1 MSLDLNHLENEI
13 IDQFLLDDS
22 KRPWIIGFSGGKD
35 STMLLQVV
43 WRSLL
48 KIDPQYRQN
57 RQIYVVCNDTLVEN
71 PRIVKFINATLKK
84 IEDAALAYG
93 LPITVHQ
100 TLPNFEETFWVKL
113 IGLGYPAPNKIHRWC
128 TERLKINPT
137 TRFINDKS
145 KQNGGAIILLGTRSA
160 ESQKRAASIKKH
172 ETKGQRLRKHKL
184 TNTFVYAPLKDIST
198 SDLWQYLNQVS
209 PPWGGTNKE
218 LITLYRNANAGD
230 CPLVIDDTTPSCG
243 NSRFGCWTCTVVNKD
258 KSMEGLIDNGEEWML
273 PLMEIRNFLVTTR
286 DNPEV
291 YRQRERRNGTISE
304 TSWGPYTFETRVK
317 ILRRILMA
325 QKEIQKSEGIELITH
340 QELVLIQY
348 YWFRDSKFQTR
359 VSDIYN
365 SIFNNRIDMSK
376 QEEKFKRESD
386 LLKESC
392 NNQLKDVE
400 LIQDLL
406 ALQKTK
412 TLMIKKRGLQA
423 DIENRLDQYLLD
435 DAKNI
440 KAS

>member
-1 MSLDLNHLENEI
+1 MSLDISHLENEI

-35 STMLLQVV
+35 STMLLQIV

-48 KIDPQYRQN
+48 RIDPFLRQT
-57 RQIYVVCNDTLVEN
+57 RRIYIVCNDTMVEN
-71 PRIVKFINATLKK
+71 PRIVKFINSTLNK
-84 IEDAALAYG
+84 IQKAAVDYE

-100 TLPNFEETFWVKL
+100 TMPQLEDSFWVKL
-113 IGLGYPAPNKIHRWC
+113 IGLGYPAPNKFYRWC

-137 TRFINDKS
+137 TKFIKDKIS
-145 KQNGGAIILLGTRSA
+145 ESGEVIILLGTRSA
-160 ESQKRAASIKKH
+160 ESSNRAASIKKH
-172 ETKGQRLRKHKL
+172 AVKGKRLRKHQLQNAFVFAPIKDVS
-184 TNTFVYAPLKDIST
+184 TNE
-198 SDLWQYLNQVS
+198 LWQYLNQVS

-258 KSMEGLIDNGEEWML
+258 RSMEGLIDNGEEWMY
-273 PLMEIRNFLVTTR
+273 PLMEIRNFLVLTR
-286 DNPEV
+286 DNPEK
-291 YRQRERRNGTISE
+291 YRQKERRNKTVSE
-304 TSWGPYTFETRVK
+304 HLWGPYTFETRAK
-317 ILRRILMA
+317 ILRRILTA
-325 QKEIQKSEGIELITH
+325 QKEIQNAEGVELITH

-348 YWFRDSKFQTR
+348 YWYRDCFFKLR

-365 SIFNNRIDMSK
+365 SIYNTSIDMSK
-376 QEEKFKRESD
+376 QQEKFKQESD
-386 LLKESC
+386 LLKTSC
-392 NNQLKDVE
+392 KNEEKDVE

-412 TLMIKKRGLQA
+412 TLMIKKRGLQS
-423 DIENRLDQYLLD
+423 DIESRLEQYLEVE
-435 DAKNI
+435 K
-440 KAS
+440 KK